1 MSEINKAGNQLE
13 KNQEGYSA
21 REQELIRQ
29 LMQSRLQQKSTLEHE
44 DLDGYEVPPR
54 TQFSMV
60 KKPAVTIKYGKMQF
74 NMASIRLF
82 EGVQHILTLVHPHKK
97 RLAVVTC
104 REEESASVE
113 WARQKDGVWVNKQ
126 ITSLEFVE
134 NIFKMMDWDRNCRY
148 KVLGRVATSAKGLIL
163 IFELEEAI
171 MYPIPEEYVDKKTG
185 EVKKRQVAYYPDLYK
200 DRIGKSYNDYAAG
213 QQVSMFEPI
222 EGYSGRTYMDAPESP
237 PQANLPP
244 SMTVNPYNTIEGG
257 SV

>member
-1 MSEINKAGNQLE
+1 MSEFQNAGVQTE
-13 KNQEGYSA
+13 KKQEGYSA
-21 REQELIRQ
+21 KEQELIRQ

-82 EGVQHILTLVHPHKK
+82 EGVQHILTLVHPNKK

-104 REEESASVE
+104 KEEESASVE

-126 ITSLEFVE
+126 ISSLEFVE
-134 NIFKMMDWDRNCRY
+134 NIFKMMGWDRNCRY

-163 IFELEEAI
+163 IFELAEAI
-171 MYPIPEEYVDKKTG
+171 MYPIPEEYVDKVTG
-185 EVKKRQVAYYPDLYK
+185 EVRKRQVAYYPDIYK

-213 QQVSMFEPI
+213 QQMSMFEPF
-222 EGYSGRTYMDAPESP
+222 EGYTGKTYMDAPEIPDQSP
-237 PQANLPP
+237 AL
-244 SMTVNPYNTIEGG
+244 SSTTVNPYINTDGG
-257 SV
+257 GV